1 MRNVQTYL
9 IHPLVVGK
17 SQGKEAVLAVTF
29 EEEMQPLSSIAFV

>member
-1 MRNVQTYL
+1 MRNAQTYL